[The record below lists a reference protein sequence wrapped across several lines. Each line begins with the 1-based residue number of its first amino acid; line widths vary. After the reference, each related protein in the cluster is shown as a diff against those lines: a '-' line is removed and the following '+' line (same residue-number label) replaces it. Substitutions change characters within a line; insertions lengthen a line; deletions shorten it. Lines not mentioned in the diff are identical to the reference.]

1 MVSNMKVSQIAEK
14 VHSELSGRELL
25 AQFGGYNFDIF
36 YIGLPKG
43 GNKNCL
49 MFVNRPSINLEEL
62 TRTSSEC
69 LIIHNNKDIPDQLS
83 GTTWLL
89 YYPNPRYI
97 MADCIYAG
105 LNKTYG
111 INYSEYSTFREADK
125 NVVVEVTKGG
135 RNITLSRNCI
145 VGCPDFCVL
154 PTDKEGENIM
164 MPQIGV
170 VELGNNIYLGPNS
183 TIARGTFG
191 ATKVGD
197 YTRIDS
203 NCWIGHNSVIGKN
216 VIITTGV
223 ILAGSVT
230 IEDNVFIGIGAR
242 INEGVHIGKGAII
255 ASGAVV
261 TKNVPSNTLVGGV
274 PAKIIKENVYFD
286 LADFKVKKYLRR

>member
-1 MVSNMKVSQIAEK
+1 MKVSQIAEK
-14 VHSELSGRELL
+14 VHPELSGKELL

-36 YIGLPKG
+36 YIGLPKE

-97 MADCIYAG
+97 IADCIYAG

-111 INYSEYSTFREADK
+111 INYSEYSTFRETDK

-203 NCWIGHNSVIGKN
+203 NCWISHNSVIGKN

-261 TKNVPSNTLVGGV
+261 TRDVPDNTLVGGV

-286 LADFKVKKYLRR
+286 LADFKVKSILGDE